1 MNNRG
6 LEALSQAIKDNQFL
20 QYINAMGNSFSD
32 RGLNSLTKIL
42 EGNKNSKLMI
52 LKIGDL
58 WVTGDNMTE
67 FLNKGFLSSSSL
79 RYL

>member
-58 WVTGDNMTE
+58 
-67 FLNKGFLSSSSL
+67 
-79 RYL
+79 